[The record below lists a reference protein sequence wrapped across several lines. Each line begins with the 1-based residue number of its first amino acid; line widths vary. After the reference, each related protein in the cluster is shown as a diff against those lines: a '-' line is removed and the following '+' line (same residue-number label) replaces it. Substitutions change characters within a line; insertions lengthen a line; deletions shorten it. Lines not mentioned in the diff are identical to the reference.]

1 VTIVFEGDENFVR
14 RIIMSKPKISNLVLG
29 TRILK
34 CKCKK
39 NMNPEVIIKKCN
51 FCLLPKADE
60 LEKAYKNEAH
70 IIMSLISFLIV
81 VNTFSLGQ
89 FTYF

>member
-1 VTIVFEGDENFVR
+1 
-14 RIIMSKPKISNLVLG
+14 
-29 TRILK
+29 
-34 CKCKK
+34 
-39 NMNPEVIIKKCN
+39 MNPEVIIKKCN
-51 FCLLPKADE
+51 FCLLPKAVIFDE